1 MNAEI
6 HISELEK
13 LVAVKFQA
21 LWIPSDEK
29 RPPETGIAGGRLAR
43 TPHAFSLQCLTTDAY
58 VRFSFVGRSSD
69 ALRRGL
75 PIEKRSDGFRLLGIR
90 RLRMAGLS
98 LVAKIQ
104 HRVLESGR

>member
-1 MNAEI
+1 LATRLAYSTVSAIEFGCGGGNGLLNAEI

-29 RPPETGIAGGRLAR
+29 RPPETSIAGGRLAR

-75 PIEKRSDGFRLLGIR
+75 PIEKRSDGF
-90 RLRMAGLS
+90 
-98 LVAKIQ
+98 
-104 HRVLESGR
+104 